1 MRAIEALRLTLSL
14 DLTPVEKLTLMA
26 VIHSVSWDTWKGQAS
41 IMQLAG
47 MSGTSEKGVRRA
59 LEVLT
64 DLKLIGRE
72 RSVSRYGEVSA
83 TISVNVELLKPSES
97 EAEKHNEIAVGHV
110 DRTLGHV
117 DRTLGH
123 VDRTLGHVDRSD
135 GHVDRTPGHVV
146 HREGQHDQAYILSS
160 SVLISA
166 PSVDNSVERPVETS
180 VDGSAADAAREPE
193 PEAEVA
199 PSWRTLPPKTNG
211 WLFSQAYFNIVKNDL
226 GHDHNGIAAITNA
239 IAAARVL
246 PDRVDVQA
254 FLASHPHLTH

>member
-47 MSGTSEKGVRRA
+47 MSGASEKGVRRA

-123 VDRTLGHVDRSD
+123 VDRSD

-160 SVLISA
+160 PVLESVLPVLPPVDQPVHISVFQA
-166 PSVDNSVERPVETS
+166 SPPSETPREP
-180 VDGSAADAAREPE
+180 REPE
-193 PEAEVA
+193 PEPERT
-199 PSWRTLPPKTNG
+199 WRTLPPKTNA
-211 WLFSQAYFNIVKNDL
+211 WVLSQQYFAILRGL
-226 GHDHNGIAAITNA
+226 GHEPDLQLQNA
-239 IAAARVL
+239 
-246 PDRVDVQA
+246 
-254 FLASHPHLTH
+254 LASERVYPEMDDVHSFLIAHAHLID